1 MATTDCGKTVALG
14 GSAFFNFTINAAS
27 TYNAACQATIVNED
41 SNCPANG
48 AATCR
53 GKAISIN
60 GYTAFI
66 LWPGQTFNL
75 LNQNNVWQYT
85 QPGRWVVQ
93 ALPLFNINHAS
104 GGNPFAATPA
114 TDCLGSGTGACNTI
128 QNCILI
134 IEGMIDN
141 NGFGPTCKNVAET
154 FTENNA
160 QHTHPIIGYH
170 VISITGDTT
179 TPANVVWQV
188 SGSGNAGYV
197 GRDTGMAILQGFKFV
212 STGTGNTFIQAGQSG
227 IADFGSIEFGSKH
240 KWRRHP
246 SNPAGAANW
255 FGGTLTVSGNMS
267 AFVQMPGD
275 GHVLLDGATISM
287 PNVLTFF
294 ASSN

>member
-1 MATTDCGKTVALG
+1 MKRFLLALALLLVPSAGWAQCNGVFSANTVCGSIAGGIPGQVATTAILPSPGIPTNVRSAYTGTASMATTDCGKTVALG

-104 GGNPFAATPA
+104 GGNPFAAPQPQTA
-114 TDCLGSGTGACNTI
+114 SALVQA
-128 QNCILI
+128 
-134 IEGMIDN
+134 
-141 NGFGPTCKNVAET
+141 
-154 FTENNA
+154 
-160 QHTHPIIGYH
+160 H
-170 VISITGDTT
+170 
-179 TPANVVWQV
+179 
-188 SGSGNAGYV
+188 
-197 GRDTGMAILQGFKFV
+197 AIP
-212 STGTGNTFIQAGQSG
+212 
-227 IADFGSIEFGSKH
+227 SK
-240 KWRRHP
+240 
-246 SNPAGAANW
+246 
-255 FGGTLTVSGNMS
+255 TVS
-267 AFVQMPGD
+267 
-275 GHVLLDGATISM
+275 
-287 PNVLTFF
+287 
-294 ASSN
+294 SSSKA